1 MTRFQITLTLMRQER
16 KGEISEM
23 AGAEGGLPSEG
34 KEETVAEDND
44 TSKIERSTERMLTK
58 KMEPETSSWAGN
70 WKVVFGL

>member
-1 MTRFQITLTLMRQER
+1 
-16 KGEISEM
+16 M